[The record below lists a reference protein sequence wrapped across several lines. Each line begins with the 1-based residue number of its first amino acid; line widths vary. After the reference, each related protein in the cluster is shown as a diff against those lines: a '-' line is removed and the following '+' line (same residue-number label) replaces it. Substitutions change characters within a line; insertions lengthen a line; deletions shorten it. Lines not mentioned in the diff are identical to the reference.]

1 MQSHSVEEDQTGK
14 DGKNKSDCF
23 AMKSIRAKLSRPK
36 IPKIFR
42 KSKGESPV
50 AESESKESQKVD
62 KKSKLK
68 VISAEKKE
76 EVVIPSLSTESE
88 VEIIEE
94 LEQSSKLSSAK
105 VQPSLAPSET
115 TGRVNLS

>member
-1 MQSHSVEEDQTGK
+1 
-14 DGKNKSDCF
+14 
-23 AMKSIRAKLSRPK
+23 MKSIRAKLSRPK

-94 LEQSSKLSSAK
+94 QSSKLSSAK
-105 VQPSLAPSET
+105 AQPSLAPSET

>member
-50 AESESKESQKVD
+50 AESESKESQKAD

-68 VISAEKKE
+68 VISAEKE

-105 VQPSLAPSET
+105 AQPSLAPSET

>member
-1 MQSHSVEEDQTGK
+1 
-14 DGKNKSDCF
+14 
-23 AMKSIRAKLSRPK
+23 MKSIRAKLSRPK

-50 AESESKESQKVD
+50 AESESKESQKAD

-68 VISAEKKE
+68 VISAEKE

-105 VQPSLAPSET
+105 AQPSLAPSET